1 MDKHLNNTICYTD
14 GSKVEKNLG
23 AKLCYMYNNITG
35 QKILKF
41 RNHHESLWCGII
53 CYSTSFEVNIKRK
66 SSKNQRYLD
75 FSDNQA
81 AIKEFKNLDLNLN
94 NILLLQCQQS
104 LQTLVN
110 ADFTSHIH
118 WVSEHEDIEGNELTD
133 KAAKLD
139 AKQTS
144 TSDSELCQETN

>member
-14 GSKVEKNLG
+14 GSKLEKNLG

-35 QKILKF
+35 QKSWNLGTIMKVYDAELFAIAQALRWTLKE
-41 RNHHESLWCGII
+41 NL
-53 CYSTSFEVNIKRK
+53 
-66 SSKNQRYLD
+66 QRTKD
-75 FSDNQA
+75 IWIFSDNQA
-81 AIKEFKNLDLNLN
+81 AIKRIQKSRSEPEQHLA
-94 NILLLQCQQS
+94 LQCQQS